1 MQLLPAAAHRRMP
14 WKNGGGMTTEIAVF
28 PPGAGL
34 DDFAWR
40 ISMARV
46 ESDGPFSLFP
56 GIDRTLM
63 LLDGEG
69 LHLSVGGRGVHHLA
83 RSYEIAAFPADVA
96 ASARLDA
103 GPITDLNVMTR
114 RGACQAEVKLVE
126 VSGELRLAPAEGVA
140 VLVVEGEGLTLESD
154 GEAVALGRRDA
165 VIVAAGETAVV
176 RALRPCNAVIIVI
189 GVADPH

>member
-1 MQLLPAAAHRRMP
+1 MHLLRAAEHRRMP
-14 WKNGGGMTTEIAVF
+14 WKNGGGLTTEIAVF

-63 LLDGEG
+63 LLDGKG
-69 LHLSVGGRGVHHLA
+69 LHLAVEGQGSVHLA
-83 RSYEIAAFPADVA
+83 RPHAVLAFPADVP
-96 ASARLDA
+96 ASARLEA

-114 RGACQAEVKLVE
+114 RGVCQSKLELLE
-126 VSGELRLAPAEGVA
+126 VSGELDLVSAGGVTVVLADGD
-140 VLVVEGEGLTLESD
+140 GLTLERD
-154 GEAVALGRRDA
+154 GEPVALGRRDA
-165 VIVAAGETAVV
+165 VVVVGGERAVLHAA
-176 RALRPCNAVIIVI
+176 RPCQAVTIAILTLY
-189 GVADPH
+189 PR